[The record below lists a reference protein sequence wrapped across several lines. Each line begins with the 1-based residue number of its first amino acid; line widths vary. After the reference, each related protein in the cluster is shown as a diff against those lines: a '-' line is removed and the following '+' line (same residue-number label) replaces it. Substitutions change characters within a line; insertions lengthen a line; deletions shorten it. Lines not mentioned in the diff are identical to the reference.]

1 MDVGISH
8 FPRLDGNNNLL
19 LVVDFVS
26 LSSVIF
32 GEKEEGDEKN
42 NDAGTVV
49 SSSLTFLLGK
59 KVLGGKK
66 NAETMSVEGDEV
78 ESECGQCRSIEV
90 RSIGVPLV
98 VRDDDGIVG
107 RHIVASWYAV
117 NDSITDATVTI
128 GA

>member
-1 MDVGISH
+1 MDVNISH

-42 NDAGTVV
+42 NGDGTVV
-49 SSSLTFLLGK
+49 SPSLMFLLGK

-78 ESECGQCRSIEV
+78 E
-90 RSIGVPLV
+90 
-98 VRDDDGIVG
+98 
-107 RHIVASWYAV
+107 
-117 NDSITDATVTI
+117 
-128 GA
+128 